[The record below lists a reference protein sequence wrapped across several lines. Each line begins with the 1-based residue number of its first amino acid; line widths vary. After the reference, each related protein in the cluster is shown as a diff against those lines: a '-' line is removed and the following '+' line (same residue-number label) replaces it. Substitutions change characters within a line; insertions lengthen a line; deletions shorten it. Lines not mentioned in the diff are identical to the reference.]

1 MSTKNALKFLII
13 PAILFLFGSA
23 ALKEKD
29 PLSKRKYDIIIIE
42 VKDGNNAKKG
52 ATDELEFKDGRLFS
66 TYLFDK
72 FEYKWMKYKVNK
84 DSVYIDETETE
95 INYFEVECS
104 YTDDKDQTFIFN
116 CKIDNY
122 DIDGEMKITKNDKLK
137 KMFVFNG
144 KEKYS
149 KPKKKK
155 DDKEPYG
162 GK

>member
-1 MSTKNALKFLII
+1 MSTKHALKFILI

-29 PLSKRKYDIIIIE
+29 PLGKRKYDIIIIE

-52 ATDELEFKDGRLFS
+52 ATDELEFKEGKLFS
-66 TYLFDK
+66 NYLFEK

-84 DSVYIDETETE
+84 DSAYIDETETE
-95 INYFEVECS
+95 ISYFEVECS
-104 YTDDKDQTFIFN
+104 YTDDKDQTFIMT
-116 CKIDNY
+116 CKIDNF

-144 KEKYS
+144 KEKYA
-149 KPKKKK
+149 KPRKKK
-155 DDKEPYG
+155 DEK
-162 GK
+162 